1 MIELTLYI
9 TNKVTCLDVN
19 QNFTR
24 CYILGVFSIIN
35 EPVFMQYQGMWIF
48 KKFPFILKLFQ
59 MTSKFIDLYKFF
71 VLFTDCFRLK
81 VKAEITIIM
90 TSLCDSGYIGAI
102 AIGPEL
108 QSQNRHDARES
119 HLTLMLHGI
128 FCNFFREF
136 TLKPFK
142 CQFAVDLVSG
152 TRIFHKRY
160 HGGSFQ
166 SYHFVK
172 NQNETNSFMELCI
185 YYRLSL
191 LTLAL

>member
-90 TSLCDSGYIGAI
+90 TS
-102 AIGPEL
+102 
-108 QSQNRHDARES
+108 
-119 HLTLMLHGI
+119 
-128 FCNFFREF
+128 
-136 TLKPFK
+136 
-142 CQFAVDLVSG
+142 
-152 TRIFHKRY
+152 
-160 HGGSFQ
+160 
-166 SYHFVK
+166 
-172 NQNETNSFMELCI
+172 
-185 YYRLSL
+185 
-191 LTLAL
+191 